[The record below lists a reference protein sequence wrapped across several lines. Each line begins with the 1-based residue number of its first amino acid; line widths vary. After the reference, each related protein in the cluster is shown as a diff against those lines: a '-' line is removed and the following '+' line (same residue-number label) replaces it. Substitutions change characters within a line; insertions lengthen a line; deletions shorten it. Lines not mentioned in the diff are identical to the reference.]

1 VTPIARELLAP
12 SLDTFGR
19 SSTLPAE
26 AYTAGSVFLWEQE
39 HFFDRGWVCIGRAGG
54 LEYAGDQRAV
64 SLGRESVLLVRD
76 EDGVL
81 RAFYNVCRHRG
92 HELLP
97 VGGEACGKFI
107 RCPYHAWAY
116 ALDGE
121 LKGAPGFG
129 KAEGFDKTERPL
141 VPMRLV
147 EWHGWLF
154 ANASGDAQSFEEHA
168 GNLEDLVRNHGCE
181 DLVVAARHDYE
192 IVANWKILAE
202 NYHECYHC
210 SSIHPELCEVSPPT
224 SGGDNLEPEGA
235 WIGGPMDLYEG
246 VETMSLDGKSHAPN
260 LPRLAE
266 GQDRTVY
273 YFQLFPNLL
282 ISLHPDYVMTHR
294 LLPLAPDRTAV
305 ECEWLFSGDAVA
317 SERFDPSY
325 ASEFWDLTN
334 GQDWNACEAVQR
346 GLSSRGYR
354 RGPLSP
360 REDAVYQLI
369 TMVANG
375 YLEGGVARPASRTP
389 EAGAIRESPLH

>member
-1 VTPIARELLAP
+1 MTPIDRRSLAP
-12 SLDTFGR
+12 SLAPFGR
-19 SSTLPAE
+19 SITLPAGV
-26 AYTAGSVFLWEQE
+26 YTDEPVFRWEQE
-39 HFFDRGWVCIGRAGG
+39 RFFDGSWVCVGRAGD
-54 LEYAGDQRAV
+54 LHDPGDQRAI
-64 SLGRESVLLVRD
+64 SLGRESVLLVRG
-76 EDGVL
+76 EDGTL

-97 VGGEACGKFI
+97 VGGGVSCGKFV

-116 ALDGE
+116 GLDGE

-129 KAEGFDKTERPL
+129 KAEGFDKTEHSL
-141 VPMRLV
+141 VPLRLK

-154 ANASGDAQSFEEHA
+154 ANASGEAPPFEEHV
-168 GNLEDLVRNHGCE
+168 GNLEELVRNYGCE

-192 IVANWKILAE
+192 IAANWKILAE

-224 SGGDNLEPEGA
+224 SGGANLEPEGA
-235 WIGGPMDLYEG
+235 WIGGPMDLYED

-260 LPRLAE
+260 LPGLAE
-266 GQDRTVY
+266 GQHRTVL

-294 LLPLAPDRTAV
+294 MTPLAPERTYV
-305 ECEWLFSGDAVA
+305 ECEWLFSPEAVA
-317 SERFDPSY
+317 LEGFDPSY
-325 ASEFWDLTN
+325 ASDFWDVTN
-334 GQDWNACEAVQR
+334 RQDWQVCEAVQR
-346 GLSSRGYR
+346 GVSSRGYR

-375 YLEGGVARPASRTP
+375 YLEGQVSRPASRTP
-389 EAGAIRESPLH
+389 EVAR